1 MTDTVENTQGSMIP
15 GMGEEGEKL
24 TVAQTSAPRVGAPER
39 NAAGSR
45 ADRVSSYELADFPV
59 LTGREE
65 DWRFTP
71 LKRLGGL
78 HLPEGDDARL
88 TGAAPSVTVAEQV
101 GVRVETVARD
111 DARVGSVLTPDDRV
125 SAAAWNSVAQATV
138 VTVSG
143 EVAEPVRID
152 VVGSSAEPAAMHLT
166 VIVEENAQADVV
178 LAHRGTAVLAQNVE
192 FDVRRDAR
200 LNVVS
205 LQAWEDDAV
214 HVSAQQASVATNARF
229 KHVAVSHGGS
239 VVRLTPTSRF
249 AAERGEA
256 EMYGLYFAD
265 AGQHLENRLFVD
277 HNQPR
282 CVSNVLYKGALQGA
296 DARTV
301 WVGDVLIRKEAEGT
315 DTYEKNQNLL
325 LSDGARADSVPN
337 LEIET
342 GVIEGAGHASATGR
356 FDETQLFYLMAR
368 GISETEAR
376 RLIVRGFLNEI
387 IQKIGVRDVEDELT
401 AVMEDELRIAAL

>member
-1 MTDTVENTQGSMIP
+1 MGSLKLGSVTESLGGGTGSSTETITDQIAETVDDLVATVEREQVEAVLVSGDVYDRALPPPDAVRLLSRTLGRLRRA
-15 GMGEEGEKL
+15 G
-24 TVAQTSAPRVGAPER
+24 AQVVLSAGNHDSPARLGFADEVLA
-39 NAAGSR
+39 AAGVHVR
-45 ADRVSSYELADFPV
+45 TTADS
-59 LTGREE
+59 LT
-65 DWRFTP
+65 
-71 LKRLGGL
+71 
-78 HLPEGDDARL
+78 
-88 TGAAPSVTVAEQV
+88 
-101 GVRVETVARD
+101 
-111 DARVGSVLTPDDRV
+111 
-125 SAAAWNSVAQATV
+125 
-138 VTVSG
+138 
-143 EVAEPVRID
+143 EPVRID
-152 VVGSSAEPAAMHLT
+152 VVGSSADPAAMHLT
-166 VIVEENAQADVV
+166 VLVEENAQADVV
-178 LAHRGTAVLAQNVE
+178 IAHRGTAVLAQNVE

-200 LNVVS
+200 LNVVA
-205 LQAWEDDAV
+205 LQAWEGDAV
-214 HVSAQQASVATNARF
+214 HVSAQQASVATNAHF
-229 KHVAVSHGGS
+229 KHVAVSYGGG
-239 VVRLTPTSRF
+239 VVRLTPTARF

-277 HNQPR
+277 HNQPD
-282 CVSNVLYKGALQGA
+282 CVSNVLYKGALQGT

-368 GISETEAR
+368 GIPETEAR

-387 IQKIGVRDVEDELT
+387 IQKIGVGDVEDELT
-401 AVMEDELRIAAL
+401 AVMEDELRIAQL

>member
-24 TVAQTSAPRVGAPER
+24 TVAQTSAPRAGAPER

-45 ADRVSSYELADFPV
+45 ADRVSSYALADFPV

>member
-1 MTDTVENTQGSMIP
+1 MTDTVENTQRTMIP

-24 TVAQTSAPRVGAPER
+24 TVAQNPAARAGGRER

-45 ADRVSSYELADFPV
+45 ADRLSSFELSDFPV

-88 TGAAPSVTVAEQV
+88 TGAAPAVAEQA
-101 GVRVETVARD
+101 GVTVETVARD

-125 SAAAWNSVAQATV
+125 SAAAWNSVSEATV
-138 VTVSG
+138 VTISG

-152 VVGSSAEPAAMHLT
+152 VVGSSADPAAMHLT
-166 VIVEENAQADVV
+166 VLVEENAQADVV
-178 LAHRGTAVLAQNVE
+178 IAHRGTAVLAQNVE

-200 LNVVS
+200 LNVVA
-205 LQAWEDDAV
+205 LQAWEADAV
-214 HVSAQQASVATNARF
+214 HVSAQQASVATNAHF
-229 KHVAVSHGGS
+229 KHVAVSYGGG
-239 VVRLTPTSRF
+239 VVRLTPTARF

-277 HNQPR
+277 HNQPD
-282 CVSNVLYKGALQGA
+282 CVSNVLYKGALQGT

-368 GISETEAR
+368 GIPETEAR

-387 IQKIGVRDVEDELT
+387 IQKIGVGDVEDELT
-401 AVMEDELRIAAL
+401 AVMEDELRIAQL